1 MNCKAL
7 MNRWRLSLA
16 VVALVVSSGYAAA
29 ATQTITE
36 PFIGVR
42 LIHRMTTSPRLIDAH
57 ILEIDPQAP
66 GIGFL
71 TTPSN
76 GTAPGETTAQTTRSF
91 VTQHQLQLGVN
102 GSFYAYASGVNTSI
116 LGLSASN
123 GDVYSDFQSGHLTAL
138 NVSANNSAAI
148 IDSLTESGSAHTP
161 LTTLYNAI
169 GGNERIIANGVLTA
183 GDGSLHPRTGAGV
196 TADGKLLLITVDGR
210 NSGHSQGVTTVE
222 LAEILLG
229 FGAVNAINLD
239 GGGSTTMVIADATP
253 RVVNVPVGTSD
264 VPGSERST
272 GNNFGVY
279 AQVNQRGIN
288 RMIYADFESGDKSL
302 LQHSLW
308 TSNQTSGI
316 LATSSS
322 DARRNAGRL
331 WGAAQRISIVD
342 GPAEDSSA
350 ENPDGWFVRHLAGGD
365 SPATAGTRAGNI
377 PRRTAGVVGFWAR
390 TTDPGITASIA
401 LDDAN
406 DVTCFRGVQ
415 RELIADG
422 TWHRYAWDLRNS
434 TQWESWSAG
443 TLQLATSTFT
453 IDSIQFFGPNS
464 DAVILLDDVFH
475 EEMAINA
482 GDFNM
487 DGTIDGLDLAVWKA
501 AMGQSSD
508 GDADRDGDT
517 DGSDFLIWQRQ
528 YSANNAVPPA
538 AAIPEP
544 STLALLGAGSLAA
557 ALFRSRR

>member
-1 MNCKAL
+1 MSG
-7 MNRWRLSLA
+7 WRLSLA
-16 VVALVVSSGYAAA
+16 LVALLVLGGYAAA

-36 PFIGVR
+36 PFVGVR
-42 LIHRMTTSPRLIDAH
+42 LIHRVTTSPRLIDAH
-57 ILEIDPQAP
+57 ILEIDPAAP

-76 GTAPGETTAQTTRSF
+76 GAAPGETTAQTTRSF

-102 GSFYAYASGVNTSI
+102 GSFYAYASGANTSI

-123 GDVYSDFQSGHLTAL
+123 GDVYSDFQSGHLSAL
-138 NVSANNSAAI
+138 NVSANNSASI
-148 IDSLTESGSAHTP
+148 IDSLTGLGSTHTP
-161 LTTLYNAI
+161 AVALYNAI
-169 GGNERIIANGVLTA
+169 GGNERIIANGVMTA
-183 GDGSLHPRTGAGV
+183 GDASLHPRTGAGV
-196 TADGKLLLITVDGR
+196 TADGKLLLVTVDGR
-210 NSGHSQGVTTVE
+210 NSGHSLGVTTIE

-239 GGGSTTMVIADATP
+239 GGGSTTMVIANATP

-264 VPGSERST
+264 VPGSERSN

-279 AQVNQRGIN
+279 AQVNQRGVN

-302 LQHSLW
+302 FPHSLW
-308 TSNQTSGI
+308 TSDQTSGI

-331 WGAAQRISIVD
+331 WGTAQRISVVD
-342 GPAEDSSA
+342 DPAQSGGA
-350 ENPDGWFVRHLAGGD
+350 ENPDGWFIHQLAGD
-365 SPATAGTRAGNI
+365 DEAATAGTRAGNL

-390 TTDPGITASIA
+390 TSDPGITASIA

-406 DVTCFRGVQ
+406 DATCFRGIQ

-422 TWHRYAWDLRNS
+422 TWHRYAWDLRNP

-443 TLQLATSTFT
+443 AMPLSTSTFT
-453 IDSIQFFGPNS
+453 IDSIQFSGPNG

-475 EEMAINA
+475 EELAITA

-487 DGTIDGLDLAVWKA
+487 DGTVDGNDLAVWKA
-501 AMGQSSD
+501 AMGQSPD

-528 YSANNAVPPA
+528 YAAGNAVTASAP
-538 AAIPEP
+538 IPEP
-544 STLALLGAGSLAA
+544 SALAMLSAVSLAA
-557 ALFRSRR
+557 AFFCSRR

>member
-1 MNCKAL
+1 
-7 MNRWRLSLA
+7 MNRWRLSLT

-42 LIHRMTTSPRLIDAH
+42 LIHRVTTSPRLIDAH
-57 ILEIDPQAP
+57 ILEIDPTAP

-76 GTAPGETTAQTTRSF
+76 GAAPGETTAQTTRSF

-102 GSFYAYASGVNTSI
+102 GSFYAFDSGINTSI

-138 NVSANNSAAI
+138 NVSANNLASI
-148 IDSLTESGSAHTP
+148 IDSLTGSGSAHAPSTA
-161 LTTLYNAI
+161 LYNAI

-183 GDGSLHPRTGAGV
+183 ADTTLHPRTGAGV
-196 TADGKLLLITVDGR
+196 TADGKLLLVTVDGR
-210 NSGHSQGVTTVE
+210 NSAHSLGVTTIE

-229 FGAVNAINLD
+229 LGAVNAINLD

-264 VPGSERST
+264 VPGSERSN

-279 AQVNQRGIN
+279 AQVNQRGVN
-288 RMIYADFESGDKSL
+288 RMIYADFESGDESL
-302 LQHSLW
+302 FPHSLW

-316 LATSSS
+316 HATSSS

-331 WGAAQRISIVD
+331 WGGAQRISIVD
-342 GPAEDSSA
+342 DPTEEGSA
-350 ENPDGWFVRHLAGGD
+350 ENPDGWFIRQLAGGD
-365 SPATAGTRAGNI
+365 DPTTAGTRAGNL

-390 TTDPGITASIA
+390 TSDSGITASIA

-406 DVTCFRGVQ
+406 DVTSFRGIQ

-422 TWHRYAWDLRNS
+422 TWRRYAWDLRNP
-434 TQWESWSAG
+434 TQWESWSEG

-453 IDSIQFFGPNS
+453 IDSIQFSGPNS
-464 DAVILLDDVFH
+464 DALILLDDVFH
-475 EEMAINA
+475 EELAIFA

-487 DGTIDGLDLAVWKA
+487 DGTVDGNDLTVWKA
-501 AMGQSSD
+501 AMGQSPD

-528 YSANNAVPPA
+528 YSASNAVA
-538 AAIPEP
+538 ANAAIPEP
-544 STLALLGAGSLAA
+544 SALAMLSAVSLVA
-557 ALFRSRR
+557 ALFRSRK